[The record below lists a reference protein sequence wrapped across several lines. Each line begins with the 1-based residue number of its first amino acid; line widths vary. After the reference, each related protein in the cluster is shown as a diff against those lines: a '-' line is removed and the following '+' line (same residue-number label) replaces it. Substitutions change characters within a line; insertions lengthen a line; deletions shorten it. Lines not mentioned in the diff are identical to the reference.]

1 MRLLGKMRAFFTLER
16 LVHGGLFIVTAAV
29 FFALGYFAPRETL
42 YESQPEPEES
52 SIVESEP
59 ILNEPMTGKIAI
71 NSATKEELM
80 SVPGIGE
87 TYAQRIIDYR
97 EENGRFRDLTELMDI
112 SGIGEKRYN
121 QWKEYFTLD

>member
-1 MRLLGKMRAFFTLER
+1 
-16 LVHGGLFIVTAAV
+16 
-29 FFALGYFAPRETL
+29 
-42 YESQPEPEES
+42 
-52 SIVESEP
+52 
-59 ILNEPMTGKIAI
+59 MTGKIAI